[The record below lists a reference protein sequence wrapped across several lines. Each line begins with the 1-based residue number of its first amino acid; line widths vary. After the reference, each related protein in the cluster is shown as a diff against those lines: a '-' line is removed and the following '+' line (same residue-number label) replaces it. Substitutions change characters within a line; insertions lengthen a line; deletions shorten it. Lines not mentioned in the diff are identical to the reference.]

1 MDASESVSYS
11 VAGTWVVDEIERCSF
26 GRAMARREAEECV
39 RKWQAPQWSSVSY
52 IKPCPVTGVTYLS
65 SSRPT
70 TSDHP
75 HPPSPSNAP
84 PHQPPPPSS
93 AAALFFSI
101 HPLPPCVRVQPPRA
115 YLNSPCLTRQSH
127 SIILV
132 GVHYLS
138 LHLAPSFSVAS

>member
-1 MDASESVSYS
+1 
-11 VAGTWVVDEIERCSF
+11 
-26 GRAMARREAEECV
+26 MARREAEECV

-101 HPLPPCVRVQPPRA
+101 HPLPPC
-115 YLNSPCLTRQSH
+115 SH